1 MATLTV
7 TLTETLTLNNT
18 EQGGTTTQS
27 IAGVNDT
34 LKRIL
39 SVPTSEVN
47 LYAAH
52 DTNVAG
58 NTFDDDNIKYVR
70 ISNLDSSNFVS
81 LRVSNADDDEFVYK
95 LAAGESLLLYGHNAT
110 MNASQA
116 AALTIGTG
124 EASITDIGAKA
135 DTAVVDV
142 ELFIASA

>member
-27 IAGVNDT
+27 ISGVNDT

-39 SVPTSEVN
+39 SVPTTEVN
-47 LYAAH
+47 LYETH

-58 NTFDDDNIKYVR
+58 NKFDDDNVKYVR
-70 ISNLDSSNFVS
+70 ISNLDSTNFVS
-81 LRVSNADDDEFVYK
+81 LRVSNASNDEFVYK
-95 LAAGESLLLYGHNAT
+95 LAAGESLLLYGHNET
-110 MNASQA
+110 MNASEA

-135 DTAVVDV
+135 NTAVVDV